1 MAEPPAPVASP
12 PIALAPE
19 QRDLAQEIAATPALS
34 AYAALLATGGPGRL
48 AGPSLVTVFAPDD
61 EAVARLPAG
70 VAASLTTVENRATL
84 DRLLA
89 YHVVEGAITA
99 DELRRR
105 VAVGGGQAILQ
116 TLAGESLTVTL
127 TDGVPTLT
135 DADGDRAYWQSETR
149 RANGVLQI
157 VNGVLA
163 PTLP

>member
-1 MAEPPAPVASP
+1 MAEPPAPVAP
-12 PIALAPE
+12 PPVVLAPE

-34 AYAALLATGGPGRL
+34 AYAALLAVGDAGRL
-48 AGPSLVTVFAPDD
+48 AGPGPVTVFAPDD
-61 EAVARLPAG
+61 GAVARLPAG
-70 VAASLTTVENRATL
+70 VAALLTTVENRATL

-89 YHVVEGAITA
+89 YHVVDGAITA

-105 VAVGGGQAILQ
+105 VAAGGGRAILP
-116 TLAGESLTVTL
+116 TLAGEPLTVTL
-127 TDGVPTLT
+127 TNGVPTLT
-135 DADGDRAYWQSETR
+135 DADGDRAYWQRETR